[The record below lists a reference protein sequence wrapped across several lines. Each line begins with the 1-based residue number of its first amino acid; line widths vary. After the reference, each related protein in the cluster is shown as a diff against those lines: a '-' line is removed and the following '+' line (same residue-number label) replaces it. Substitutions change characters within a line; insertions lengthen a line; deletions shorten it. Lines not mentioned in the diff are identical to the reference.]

1 MGGVFEIAALK
12 VLSSAAVLLFGTVLL
27 MATARRIS
35 TCAYLFAFQS
45 LVLAAEVASV
55 AYMQHSRE
63 AYIVAVMVFA
73 VKVIAIPYALLWLM
87 RQLHTPHD
95 VGASISPG
103 NSVFVMAGLIFVSFW
118 AVRFYLREL
127 RATEVTL
134 AAAVALILSAAFL
147 IVTRNKALMQ
157 VIALLVLENGIF
169 LAALVTIFGMP
180 LIIEMGIVFDLLM
193 GLLLMGIFV
202 FRIRDTFNH
211 LDVSRLRR
219 LRG

>member
-1 MGGVFEIAALK
+1 MSLVFEIAALK

-55 AYMQHSRE
+55 AYIQHSRE
-63 AYIVAVMVFA
+63 AYLVAAMVFV
-73 VKVIAIPYALLWLM
+73 VKVLAIPYALLWLM
-87 RQLHTPHD
+87 RRLHTPHD

-103 NSVFVMAGLIFVSFW
+103 HSVFIMAGVIFVSFW

-127 RATEVTL
+127 RATEITL

-202 FRIRDTFNH
+202 FRIRDTFAH
-211 LDVSRLRR
+211 LDVSRLRK

>member
-1 MGGVFEIAALK
+1 MGLVFEIAALK
-12 VLSSAAVLLFGTVLL
+12 ILSSAAILLFGTVLL
-27 MATARRIS
+27 MATARRVA

-45 LVLAAEVASV
+45 LVLTAEVASV
-55 AYMQHSRE
+55 AFIQHSRE
-63 AYIVAVMVFA
+63 AYVVALMVFV

-87 RQLHTPHD
+87 RRLHTPHD

-103 NSVFVMAGLIFVSFW
+103 HSVFVMAAVIFVSFW
-118 AVRFYLREL
+118 SVRLYLREL

-134 AAAVALILSAAFL
+134 AASVTLILSAAFL

-169 LAALVTIFGMP
+169 LAALVTVFGMP

-202 FRIRDTFNH
+202 FRIRDTFDD

>member
-1 MGGVFEIAALK
+1 MGAVFEIAALK
-12 VLSSAAVLLFGTVLL
+12 VLSSAAVLLFGSVLL

-45 LVLAAEVASV
+45 LVLSAEVVSV
-55 AYMQHSRE
+55 AYIQHSRE
-63 AYIVAVMVFA
+63 AYLVGAMVFA

-87 RQLHTPHD
+87 RRLHTPHD
-95 VGASISPG
+95 VGASLSPG
-103 NSVFVMAGLIFVSFW
+103 HSVFVMAALIFVSFW
-118 AVRFYLREL
+118 AVRLYLRDL
-127 RATEVTL
+127 HATEVTL
-134 AAAVALILSAAFL
+134 AAAVALILCAAFL
-147 IVTRNKALMQ
+147 IITRNKALMQ

-202 FRIRDTFNH
+202 FRIRDTFND

>member
-55 AYMQHSRE
+55 AYIQHSWE
-63 AYIVAVMVFA
+63 AYVVAVMVFA

-87 RQLHTPHD
+87 RHLHTPHD

-118 AVRFYLREL
+118 AVRLYLREL
-127 RATEVTL
+127 RAAEVML
-134 AAAVALILSAAFL
+134 AASVALILSAAFL

>member
-1 MGGVFEIAALK
+1 MGVVFEMAALK

-35 TCAYLFAFQS
+35 TCAWLFAFQS
-45 LVLAAEVASV
+45 LVLATEVASV
-55 AYMQHSRE
+55 AYTQHSRE
-63 AYIVAVMVFA
+63 AWFVAGMVFA

-87 RQLHTPHD
+87 RRLHTPHD

-103 NSVFVMAGLIFVSFW
+103 HSVFVMAGVIFVSFW
-118 AVRFYLREL
+118 AVRLYLREL

-147 IVTRNKALMQ
+147 MVTRNKALMQ

-180 LIIEMGIVFDLLM
+180 LIIEIGIVFDLLM

-202 FRIRDTFNH
+202 FRIRDTFDH

>member
-1 MGGVFEIAALK
+1 MGVVFEMAAVK

-35 TCAYLFAFQS
+35 TCAWLFAFQS
-45 LVLAAEVASV
+45 LVLAGEVASV
-55 AYMQHSRE
+55 AYIQHSRE
-63 AYIVAVMVFA
+63 AWFVVGMVFV

-87 RQLHTPHD
+87 RRLHTPHD

-103 NSVFVMAGLIFVSFW
+103 HSVFVMAGVIFVSFW
-118 AVRFYLREL
+118 AVRLYLREL

-147 IVTRNKALMQ
+147 MVTRNKALMQ

-193 GLLLMGIFV
+193 GLFLMGIFV
-202 FRIRDTFNH
+202 FRIRDTFDH